1 MFSLHRSRTAAVFAG
16 ALLAAAMLG
25 GAVAPASAA
34 PGDQISVSL
43 PGLGPDFGFVKQGS
57 VIPRTIELLNDGI
70 DSITID
76 PAPLSALTSPFA
88 LTSTTIVG
96 GNVIAPG
103 QRRTISV
110 TLTAPPAPTVANQAV
125 TLMLVSNDRVGSM
138 PLTLNFHS
146 ESLTTA
152 RAHFDIAT
160 PDGSATL
167 GFGSVKVGM
176 AVTRR
181 LTLTVGGIDPLSF
194 GEGDVKVTD
203 SSGATVGTVR
213 VTGSSFGAGTTYRPM
228 ESATVDLTFTPT
240 AAGTFSGA
248 VTITGR
254 TMNGNPEAP
263 SVVVAL
269 PFTAAAT
276 AVPTPTPTPTPTSTA
291 TPTPTPTPT
300 PTATPQPTSTST
312 ATPSASG
319 APGAGGSGSAGS
331 GSGSGRGG
339 STGPGASLAST
350 GAAPMVASGF
360 GLVMLVGG
368 AAAVVL
374 GIRRRRLH
382 G

>member
-1 MFSLHRSRTAAVFAG
+1 
-16 ALLAAAMLG
+16 
-25 GAVAPASAA
+25 
-34 PGDQISVSL
+34 
-43 PGLGPDFGFVKQGS
+43 VKQGT

-76 PAPLSALTSPFA
+76 PAPLSALTSKFV
-88 LTSTTIVG
+88 LTSTTLVRG
-96 GNVIAPG
+96 EVIAPG
-103 QRRTISV
+103 QRRSISV
-110 TLTAPPAPTVANQAV
+110 SLMAPPAPIVANQAV

-228 ESATVDLTFTPT
+228 GSATVDLTFTPT

-291 TPTPTPTPT
+291 TPTPTS
-300 PTATPQPTSTST
+300 TATPQPTSTST

-319 APGAGGSGSAGS
+319 APGAGGSGSAGA

-339 STGPGASLAST
+339 SMGPGASLAST

>member
-1 MFSLHRSRTAAVFAG
+1 MFSLHRSRTAAVLAG
-16 ALLAAAMLG
+16 VLLAAGMFG
-25 GAVAPASAA
+25 GVVAPASAA

-43 PGLGPDFGFVKQGS
+43 PVLTPDFGYVKQGS

-88 LTSTTIVG
+88 LSSTTIVG

-167 GFGSVKVGM
+167 GFGSVKLGT

-203 SSGATVGTVR
+203 SSGATVGAVR

-276 AVPTPTPTPTPTSTA
+276 AVPTPTPTPTATA
-291 TPTPTPTPT
+291 TPTPTS
-300 PTATPQPTSTST
+300 TATPQPTSTST

-331 GSGSGRGG
+331 GSGSSRGG

>member
-43 PGLGPDFGFVKQGS
+43 PVLTPDFGYVKQGS

-181 LTLTVGGIDPLSF
+181 LTLMVGGIDPLSF
-194 GEGDVKVTD
+194 GEGEVKVTD

-276 AVPTPTPTPTPTSTA
+276 AVPTPTPTPTPTATATPTSTA
-291 TPTPTPTPT
+291 TPT
-300 PTATPQPTSTST
+300 PTSTST

-319 APGAGGSGSAGS
+319 APGAGGSGSAGI

-339 STGPGASLAST
+339 NTGPGVSLAST
-350 GAAPMVASGF
+350 GADPMVASGF